1 MNRIAAPAHVTADEP
16 ERTAAFTHGS
26 LFARVL
32 NSLISTVIRK
42 EEDDIAKWYEGSS
55 WCDQT
60 EHDLNED
67 VMTGRRTRQG
77 P

>member
-1 MNRIAAPAHVTADEP
+1 MNRIAAPAHITADRSGTETLP
-16 ERTAAFTHGS
+16 HQS

-32 NSLISTVIRK
+32 KSLNRTVIGK
-42 EEDDIAKWYEGSS
+42 EEDDVAKWYEGSS

-60 EHDLNED
+60 EHDLNHD
-67 VMTGRRTRQG
+67 AITGRRTRLR

>member
-1 MNRIAAPAHVTADEP
+1 MNRIAVPAHLTADEP
-16 ERTAAFTHGS
+16 ERTATTRRP

-32 NSLISTVIRK
+32 DFLVSTFIRK
-42 EEDDIAKWYEGSS
+42 EEDDIAQWYEGSS

-60 EHDLNED
+60 EQDLNDD
-67 VMTGRRTRQG
+67 VMTGRRTRRR